1 MKIKHKAKTIKL
13 KKIQN
18 PYQPIIDQLAAE
30 NIQLQIDSS
39 RDEYANLLYSIP
51 VLHEIV
57 DKYCPGIQDEER
69 LMMMEFVLHGLAE
82 FSVIGKTVMD
92 SSIEFSD
99 IMNDIFRDDTTD
111 KD

>member
-1 MKIKHKAKTIKL
+1 MDA
-13 KKIQN
+13 
-18 PYQPIIDQLAAE
+18 
-30 NIQLQIDSS
+30 S
-39 RDEYANLLYSIP
+39 RDEYAHVLYSMP
-51 VLHEIV
+51 ALQDVV

-99 IMNDIFRDDTTD
+99 IMNDIFREDRDND
-111 KD
+111 